1 MLSHV
6 RSSSASC
13 ETAVLR
19 AQRSAWLCLRSPL
32 SSRCCKAARS
42 CLRPGVREH
51 CSVQLS
57 CTAARSRAAD
67 WQCEYMCSC
76 GCVAADSPDAHNVR
90 ALVSGCMSA
99 PIAHTPAAGPDLS
112 ATGHRSCRAQ
122 SRRHTRTRCS
132 QLHDRAHGRLM
143 RHTPPIRTGYPRYL
157 AAARSGHRRAVSLPG
172 TPSPARAWSPNRP
185 RNAKMLDRA
194 STHAAT

>member
-1 MLSHV
+1 MLSNV

-32 SSRCCKAARS
+32 SLRYCKAARI

-76 GCVAADSPDAHNVR
+76 GCVAGRLPGPPPDAHNTHTP
-90 ALVSGCMSA
+90 VSGYMSA
-99 PIAHTPAAGPDLS
+99 PIVHTPAAGPDLS

-122 SRRHTRTRCS
+122 SRRHTTTRCS
-132 QLHDRAHGRLM
+132 QPHDRAHGRLM
-143 RHTPPIRTGYPRYL
+143 WHTPPIRTGYPRYL
-157 AAARSGHRRAVSLPG
+157 AVARSGHRRAVSRAG
-172 TPSPARAWSPNRP
+172 TPRP
-185 RNAKMLDRA
+185 VRV
-194 STHAAT
+194 